1 MSALDVSKNGKWKME
16 NGECKMQIILNV
28 DDRYVNVV
36 MDIIKSLKDEMINS
50 VELKNEDLVYF
61 DKIVQNSKNKQKLT
75 EDIAINTEDM
85 IDDIF

>member
-1 MSALDVSKNGKWKME
+1 
-16 NGECKMQIILNV
+16 MQIILNV